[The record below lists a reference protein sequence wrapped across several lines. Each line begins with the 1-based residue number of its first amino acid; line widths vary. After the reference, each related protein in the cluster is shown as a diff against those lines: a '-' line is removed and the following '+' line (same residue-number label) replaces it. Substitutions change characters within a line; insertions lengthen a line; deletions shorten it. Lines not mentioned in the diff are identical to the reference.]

1 VRERLAVALL
11 LSLAAVRTDL
21 ECQVAVPDSVPA
33 NACWRAAFAQW
44 TPPLNWSKAGHA
56 GDSARVAGTNVRLR
70 DSIYVRDSSA
80 AHASTMWWEHT
91 PKGVVL
97 QLLPAWWP
105 AGVRVVFDSASADSK
120 ELFGTAVAF
129 VSNAAFEPSRAR
141 ARVSRV
147 ACGR

>member
-1 VRERLAVALL
+1 MRLGVALL
-11 LSLAAVRTDL
+11 LSLAAVHTDL
-21 ECQVAVPDSVPA
+21 ECQVAVPDSVPV
-33 NACWRAAFAQW
+33 NACWRVAFAQW

-56 GDSARVAGTNVRLR
+56 GDSARVAGTNLRLR
-70 DSIYVRDSSA
+70 DSLYVRDSSA
-80 AHASTMWWEHT
+80 AHASTMWWERT
-91 PKGVVL
+91 SKELVL

-105 AGVRVVFDSASADSK
+105 AGVSVVFDSASADSR

-129 VSNAAFEPSRAR
+129 VSNAALEPSRAR